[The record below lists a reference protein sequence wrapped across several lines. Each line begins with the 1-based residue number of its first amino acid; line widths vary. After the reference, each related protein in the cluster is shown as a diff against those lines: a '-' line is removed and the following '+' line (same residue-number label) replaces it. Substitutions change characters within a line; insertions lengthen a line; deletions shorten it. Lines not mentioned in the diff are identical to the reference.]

1 MDIGFQT
8 SQIRGPRCTCLPTFE
23 PYLQDYRPTPMIKD
37 YLIDLL

>member
-8 SQIRGPRCTCLPTFE
+8 SQIRGPRRTCLPTFE

-37 YLIDLL
+37 YLID